1 MTAHV
6 GNSSWYAMMSHYYQV
21 NADGTRTHVTP
32 KVNFA
37 GSINLHAGLQRQNYS
52 DQLLISDLYTVLAT
66 QFPYDPN
73 GVYSFFM
80 RGDWNYEG
88 WLGFWCGFHSAYP
101 IGSGKV
107 VKLLLVGDPGTVPKG
122 GGAACEAI
130 RDGSPTA
137 NGNLGADNMATVY
150 GHELAETVTDSLGA
164 WYFDTYTDDGYD
176 GTKIIEKCADACVSK
191 FGSNLVGNS
200 N

>member
-1 MTAHV
+1 M
-6 GNSSWYAMMSHYYQV
+6 
-21 NADGTRTHVTP
+21 
-32 KVNFA
+32 
-37 GSINLHAGLQRQNYS
+37 
-52 DQLLISDLYTVLAT
+52 
-66 QFPYDPN
+66 
-73 GVYSFFM
+73 
-80 RGDWNYEG
+80 
-88 WLGFWCGFHSAYP
+88 
-101 IGSGKV
+101 
-107 VKLLLVGDPGTVPKG
+107 GDPGTVPKG

-176 GTKIIEKCADACVSK
+176 GTNIIEECADACVWK

-200 N
+200 NVRFGQKSFLVQQIWVPHYGCRLSL